1 MDIRIFYSL
10 IILAVISSGTAFAEN
25 SLISVQTNNSTY
37 DEGDYILIS
46 GNTSTLIGNTPVT
59 LQLFKDGNLM
69 GVAQIQVAGD
79 GNYSHLI
86 IAEGPQWKIAGT
98 YTIRVAYGEGNIAE
112 TQFVFVPESEIIE
125 TTSNFEVN
133 AGDSG
138 TIDVRYTIRGATIED
153 ILIDSE
159 ILGLVIKINAVDEG
173 ILVLDL
179 PREHI
184 DAEKQDGKDEVFII
198 LLDDV
203 QTTYEEPAIYSE
215 FRTLTIHFGQDDSEI
230 KIIGTHVIPEFGTIV
245 MIILTIGIMASILL
259 TRNRFQIK
267 I

>member
-1 MDIRIFYSL
+1 MHIRIFSILMVLTVL
-10 IILAVISSGTAFAEN
+10 ITGTAFAET
-25 SLISVQTNNSTY
+25 SIISVETDDQNY
-37 DEGDYILIS
+37 DEGDIILIS
-46 GNTSTLIGNTPVT
+46 GNISTLIGDTPIT

-133 AGDSG
+133 AGDGG
-138 TIDVRYTIRGATIED
+138 TFDVRYTIRGATIED

-159 ILGLVIKINAVDEG
+159 ILGLVIKINAVDDG
-173 ILVLDL
+173 TLVLDL
-179 PREHI
+179 PREYI

-198 LLDDV
+198 LIDDV

-215 FRTLTIHFGQDDSEI
+215 FRTLTIHFEQDDSEI

>member
-1 MDIRIFYSL
+1 MNITIFYSL

-112 TQFVFVPESEIIE
+112 TQFVFVPESAIIE
-125 TTSNFEVN
+125 TTSNFEVKKCVYDPDPVKPTWKLTLDN
-133 AGDSG
+133 ITM
-138 TIDVRYTIRGATIED
+138 TISDIE
-153 ILIDSE
+153 
-159 ILGLVIKINAVDEG
+159 
-173 ILVLDL
+173 
-179 PREHI
+179 
-184 DAEKQDGKDEVFII
+184 
-198 LLDDV
+198 
-203 QTTYEEPAIYSE
+203 
-215 FRTLTIHFGQDDSEI
+215 
-230 KIIGTHVIPEFGTIV
+230 
-245 MIILTIGIMASILL
+245 
-259 TRNRFQIK
+259 
-267 I
+267 